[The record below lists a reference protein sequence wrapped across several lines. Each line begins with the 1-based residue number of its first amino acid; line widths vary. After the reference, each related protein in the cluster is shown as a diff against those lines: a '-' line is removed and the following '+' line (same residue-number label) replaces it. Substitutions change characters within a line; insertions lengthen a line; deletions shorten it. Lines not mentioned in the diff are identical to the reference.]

1 MHRPCQE
8 SFAPAIPCP
17 AGVCQGWS
25 LRSGP
30 TLSRNRHGRMLPA
43 GDAWSD
49 APVQQKQRPNE
60 NEGGYRQ
67 CELRRE
73 RCRFVRFLCASVRS
87 FHVMKMAIGKEAE
100 KGRQPA
106 REAVRPCESGPGSQS
121 WLGRRRAGSRQLL
134 PMATYHR
141 TSRGPRLSR
150 GPVEAL
156 LGPIPRVGGCV
167 CARVPPLSHPS
178 RRRCRHRGKQAELRA
193 RCDQRE

>member
-8 SFAPAIPCP
+8 SFAQAIPCP
-17 AGVCQGWS
+17 AGGCQGWS

-49 APVQQKQRPNE
+49 APVQQKQCPNE
-60 NEGGYRQ
+60 NERGDRQ

-73 RCRFVRFLCASVRS
+73 RCRFVLFLCASVRS

-106 REAVRPCESGPGSQS
+106 REAVRPCESVTGSQS

-141 TSRGPRLSR
+141 TSRDPWLSKGP
-150 GPVEAL
+150 GE
-156 LGPIPRVGGCV
+156 GCSVRFPGAAVV
-167 CARVPPLSHPS
+167 CAHLCPLVPSVTEKLPAPS
-178 RRRCRHRGKQAELRA
+178 DAGRTSSKV
-193 RCDQRE
+193 